1 MPVTLGVFETV
12 IQNLNQYGFYGFIL
26 PWMLVFGIV
35 YGILAKTKFFDE
47 RISAIIAM
55 VLGFFVTAYSG
66 IGAYF
71 VALSGIGATL
81 IGALLV
87 VVLFFALLGFKP
99 EQISGVWGGWNAVL
113 LLAGLAL
120 VLIWVAGGSVWTGM
134 QLSSEAWAAIFMIVV
149 IALTLAFVG
158 VGKEK

>member
-26 PWMLVFGIV
+26 PWMLVFALV
-35 YGILAKTKFFDE
+35 YGLIKKSGIIEE
-47 RISAIIAM
+47 RAGAIVAM
-55 VLGFFVTAYSG
+55 VIGFFITAYSG

-99 EQISGVWGGWNAVL
+99 EQISGVWSGWNAVL

-134 QLSSEAWAAIFMIVV
+134 QLSSEAWAAIFMIIV

>member
-1 MPVTLGVFETV
+1 
-12 IQNLNQYGFYGFIL
+12 
-26 PWMLVFGIV
+26 MLVFGIV

-81 IGALLV
+81 ISGLLI
-87 VVLFFALLGFKP
+87 VVLFITLFGFRIKKGEPTFKIFTSKEFGFLL
-99 EQISGVWGGWNAVL
+99 VA
-113 LLAGLAL
+113 LAL
-120 VLIWVAGGSVWTGM
+120 VLFWVAGGAAWTGIE
-134 QLSSEAWAAIFMIVV
+134 LTSEAWAAIFALVAIGFVV
-149 IALTLAFVG
+149 TFVTKKEEKAPA
-158 VGKEK
+158 VAAPAGKEQKKG